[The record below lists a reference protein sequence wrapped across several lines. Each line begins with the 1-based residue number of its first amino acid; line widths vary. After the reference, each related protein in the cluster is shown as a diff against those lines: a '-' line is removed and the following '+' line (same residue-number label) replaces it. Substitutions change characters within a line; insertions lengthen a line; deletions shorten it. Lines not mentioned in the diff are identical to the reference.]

1 MTLHFIEWNNRQTFV
16 FRAFDV
22 GSIQRERD
30 NVMRRVMRQIEVR
43 EFSPLTD
50 AKNDNLAHR
59 SRHSTRDGALLP
71 DVKERKTIA
80 LEPGIMSKDV
90 DFVIE
95 NRLQTLEMWA
105 QTGRA
110 AGLDASQ
117 ISRQAALYAAA
128 VLVPVCGHAVQKLGT
143 TGFEPDG
150 FMLQSG
156 AFQFAARRNLK
167 QVTVTGWLPEGHAQ
181 PVTVTLACGEHRLS
195 KSCATGA
202 MFSIDMPL
210 SIAADT
216 QHEFRIALSSSYQ
229 PAAVSSESQ
238 DNRNLGCIIQ
248 SVEFT

>member
-1 MTLHFIEWNNRQTFV
+1 M
-16 FRAFDV
+16 
-22 GSIQRERD
+22 
-30 NVMRRVMRQIEVR
+30 
-43 EFSPLTD
+43 P
-50 AKNDNLAHR
+50 
-59 SRHSTRDGALLP
+59 
-71 DVKERKTIA
+71 
-80 LEPGIMSKDV
+80 KDV

-95 NRLQTLEMWA
+95 DRLQTLEMWA
-105 QTGRA
+105 QAGRA

-117 ISRQAALYAAA
+117 IKRQAELYAAA

-156 AFQFAARRNLK
+156 AFQFAACKDLTRVA
-167 QVTVTGWLPEGHAQ
+167 VTAWLPEGHAR
-181 PVTVTLACGEHRLS
+181 PVTITLACGEHRLS
-195 KSCATGA
+195 KTCAGGA

-210 SIAADT
+210 NIAVDT

-229 PAAVSSESQ
+229 PASVNGNSQ